1 MAEVEHVE
9 FMDGLESEVS
19 TFYEP
24 IKITRVG
31 FFQTGTLYIDGKEHN
46 INYTDIKRFLEKSC
60 FCGIFSHFIEG
71 NDRRKPKEVLRVLNV
86 SSP

>member
-1 MAEVEHVE
+1 MKLYLKRHSFTGKAT
-9 FMDGLESEVS
+9 L
-19 TFYEP
+19 
-24 IKITRVG
+24 
-31 FFQTGTLYIDGKEHN
+31 GTLYIDGKEHN